1 MSRKAISIIGNI
13 TFTLTLLL
21 GAYILITTYLVRR
34 SLPVGVCPID
44 NNRILIYITIG
55 LGITTFLLSFFDKG
69 KDSEETEK

>member
-34 SLPVGVCPID
+34 SLPAGVCPID